1 MRAFQAHITQADRE
15 FINAYLA
22 PQEQGLFYG
31 MGLPDQ
37 YHCRRVAEDCLRL
50 VAGRDDVDSRF
61 LIWCALLHDAG
72 RRRGDVGTGDKI
84 IAVLLNGFWP
94 KLAKTWA
101 REGKGTFL
109 NNRRHALYVYFS
121 HPERSVMFLGELGA
135 ETELLGV
142 VGAHHRPAGVNDSVA
157 LRLLR
162 QADELN

>member
-1 MRAFQAHITQADRE
+1 MRAFQARMTQADHE
-15 FINAYLA
+15 YINTYLT
-22 PQEQGLFYG
+22 PREQGLFYG

-50 VAGRDDVDSRF
+50 AAGRGDVDSHF
-61 LIWCALLHDAG
+61 LVRCALLHDAG
-72 RRRGDVGTGDKI
+72 RRCGDVSTGDKI

-109 NNRRHALYVYFS
+109 DDRRHALYVYFS
-121 HPERSVMFLGELGA
+121 HPDRSVMFLSEIGA
-135 ETELLGV
+135 EAELLSV